1 MACVSGI
8 YVTEAD
14 KSTDEIVKW
23 VLLAIFLLSN
33 VSKYGYAIVTSLKGM
48 QKWKYENWK
57 YEIEIDHKQMILP
70 SEPSVEMAKW
80 NVSEKKSK
88 ISTIANGKLSKT

>member
-1 MACVSGI
+1 
-8 YVTEAD
+8 
-14 KSTDEIVKW
+14 
-23 VLLAIFLLSN
+23 LSN

-70 SEPSVEMAKW
+70 SEPSVKMAKW
-80 NVSEKKSK
+80 NVSEKEK
-88 ISTIANGKLSKT
+88 I